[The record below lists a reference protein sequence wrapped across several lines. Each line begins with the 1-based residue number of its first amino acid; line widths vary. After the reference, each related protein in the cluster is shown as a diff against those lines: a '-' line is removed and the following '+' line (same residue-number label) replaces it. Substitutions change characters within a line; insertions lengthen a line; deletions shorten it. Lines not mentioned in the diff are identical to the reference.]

1 MKFNTMKKLLLITIL
16 LISGLQLHAQTIKF
30 KVSGVKDTT
39 VHLIKYYGD
48 KLFYADTAEMKN
60 GLVEFDGSIQKPGI
74 MALLLPEQ
82 KYFEFI
88 YNNEEVHMETNV
100 DDFMKFMK
108 VKKSEENKVF
118 IDYIRFLN
126 EQKPKA
132 NALADQRKSLES
144 TDPKYDELTKQ
155 IEQISK
161 DVLTYQKNLIANNKD
176 KLVSK
181 IVKMSLEIE
190 IPEAPVDESGKPID
204 SMFRYHYFR
213 DHYFDNVDF
222 SDDRIVNTPIFSSKL
237 AGYFGKTMMVQHWDT
252 IIKYGYRLADQLDPK
267 SEMFKYTV
275 TFLTTNWQKSK
286 IMGMDKIFVM
296 MADRYYCTTNAEGK
310 SPAWWMS
317 EEKLKELCDKIP
329 AQKNTIMGIVPPNI
343 SLRDTTDEK
352 WRDFYSLKS
361 DYTIIYFWDPEC
373 GHCKK
378 TTPKLERLYK
388 EKLKDRNIEVFAVGK
403 AVGEDFQKWKDFI
416 RKNDLT
422 FINVAV
428 TESLYRAALDD
439 ARQFVPK
446 YTTLEALNYQT
457 TFDIYATPRILV
469 LDKDKKIIAKQ
480 LTIHQLE
487 DMLDKLT
494 GHEKDPKIFPPDP
507 EEEEHMKD

>member
-1 MKFNTMKKLLLITIL
+1 MKFNTMKKLLLTTIL
-16 LISGLQLHAQTIKF
+16 FAAVVQVNAQSIKF
-30 KVSGVKDTT
+30 KVTGVKDTT
-39 VHLIKYYGD
+39 VHLIKYYGE

-60 GLVEFDGSIQKPGI
+60 GMVEFDGSIQKPGI

-88 YNNEEVHMETNV
+88 YNNEEISMETNT
-100 DDFMKFMK
+100 DDFIKYMK

-118 IDYIRFLN
+118 IDYIRYLN

-132 NALADQRKSLES
+132 NTMADQRKDLEK

-155 IEQISK
+155 IEQVSK
-161 DVLTYQKNLIANNKD
+161 DVLAYQKNLIATNKD

-181 IVKMSLEIE
+181 IVKMSIDIE
-190 IPEAPVDESGKPID
+190 IPDAPLNDKGEPID
-204 SMFRYHYFR
+204 PEFKYHYYR
-213 DHYFDNVDF
+213 DHFFDNVDLK
-222 SDDRIVNTPIFSSKL
+222 DDRIVNTPIFSAKL
-237 AGYFGKTMMVQHWDT
+237 STYFGKTMMVQHWDT
-252 IIKYGYRLADQLDPK
+252 IIKYGYLFADQLDQK
-267 SEMFKYTV
+267 SEMFKFAV

-296 MADRYYCTTNAEGK
+296 MADRYYCTRNAEGK
-310 SPAWWMS
+310 SPAYWMS
-317 EEKLKELCDKIP
+317 EDKLKELCEKIP
-329 AQKNTIMGIVPPNI
+329 AQKNTMLGIVPPNI
-343 SLRDTTDEK
+343 ALRDTTDVNWK
-352 WRDFYSLKS
+352 DFYSLKS

-388 EKLKDRNIEVFAVGK
+388 EKLKERNIEVFAVGK

-428 TESLYRAALDD
+428 TESLYKAAIED

-494 GHEKDPKIFPPDP
+494 GHEQDPKIFPPDP

>member
-1 MKFNTMKKLLLITIL
+1 MKFKTMKKLLLTTIL
-16 LISGLQLHAQTIKF
+16 LLAGLQLNAQIIKF
-30 KVSGVKDTT
+30 KVTGVKDTT
-39 VHLIKYYGD
+39 VHLIKYYGE

-60 GLVEFDGSIQKPGI
+60 GIVQFDGSLQKPGI

-88 YNNEEVHMETNV
+88 YNNEEINMETNTA
-100 DDFMKFMK
+100 DFVKNMK
-108 VKKSEENKVF
+108 VKKSEENRVF
-118 IDYIRFLN
+118 MDYIRYLN

-132 NALADQRKSLES
+132 NQLAEQRKALDEK
-144 TDPKYDELTKQ
+144 DPKYDELTAQ
-155 IEQISK
+155 IEQVSK
-161 DVLTYQKNLIANNKD
+161 DVLNYQKNLIATNGD
-176 KLVSK
+176 KLVAK
-181 IVKMSLEIE
+181 IVKMSLEVE
-190 IPEAPVDESGKPID
+190 IPEAPVDASGKKD
-204 SMFRYHYFR
+204 DTFRYLYYREHF
-213 DHYFDNVDF
+213 FDNVDLK
-222 SDDRIVNTPIFSSKL
+222 DDRLVNTPIFNAKL
-237 AGYFGKTMMVQHWDT
+237 STYFGRTMMVQHWDT
-252 IIKYGYRLADQLDPK
+252 IIKYGFELADRLDQK
-267 SEMFKYTV
+267 SEMFKYVV
-275 TFLTTNWQKSK
+275 TYLTTNWQKSK

-296 MADRYYCTTNAEGK
+296 MADRYYCSTNAEGK
-310 SPAWWMS
+310 SPAYWMT
-317 EEKLKELCDKIP
+317 EEKLKELCEKIP
-329 AQKNTIMGIVPPNI
+329 AQKNTVLGVVPPNI
-343 SLRDTTDEK
+343 ALRDTTDK
-352 WRDFYSLKS
+352 NWKDFYSLKS

-378 TTPKLERLYK
+378 TTPKLEKLYK
-388 EKLKDRNIEVFAVGK
+388 EKLKERNIEVFAVGK
-403 AVGEDFQKWKDFI
+403 AVGEDFEKWKAFI
-416 RKNDLT
+416 RKNELT

-428 TESLYRAALDD
+428 TESLYKAALED

-494 GHEKDPKIFPPDP
+494 GHETDPKLFPPDP